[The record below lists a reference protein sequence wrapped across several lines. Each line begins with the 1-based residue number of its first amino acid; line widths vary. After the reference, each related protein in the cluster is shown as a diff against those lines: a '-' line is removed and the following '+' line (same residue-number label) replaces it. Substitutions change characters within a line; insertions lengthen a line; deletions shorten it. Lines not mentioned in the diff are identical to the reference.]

1 MAKSKSDIP
10 VPICATCGE
19 SGEAD
24 FTSGETFHLCTNCG
38 TEMKYMP
45 AGELLHSG
53 GKENNGWA
61 ISFSVR
67 SSEAYSSQAM
77 FVLGFVILLLS
88 ISFLLFG
95 KIGVDA
101 ALWSL
106 ASGIALAIIGKRR
119 SIRQKKRIQ
128 QALAQY
134 PYWKK

>member
-1 MAKSKSDIP
+1 MTKSDIP

-53 GKENNGWA
+53 GNENNGWA
-61 ISFSVR
+61 VSFSVR
-67 SSEAYSSQAM
+67 SSEAYSSKAM
-77 FVLGFVILLLS
+77 FVLGLVILLLS
-88 ISFLLFG
+88 LSFLLLG
-95 KIGVDA
+95 KIGMDA
-101 ALWSL
+101 ALWSIG
-106 ASGIALAIIGKRR
+106 SGIGLVIIGKSR
-119 SIRQKKRIQ
+119 SNRQKKKLQ
-128 QALAQY
+128 LALEKY